1 MTKHSKSHVNPLNNK
16 ATTTKRV
23 ATGGLLVAL
32 VAGGGTAAAAQKSVT
47 VDVDGE
53 IQQVSTIFGDDDRIL
68 DKVGV
73 EVGDGDQVIRQG
85 EITDGGKLVYR
96 SAKPVSLTI
105 DGVTTETTSTAL
117 TVEELIDSLP
127 QLGAADTV
135 KAPTSQRIPAEGIE
149 LDIVTAKEILLNDS
163 GREGRLQMAVATVA
177 DVLEQRGIELG
188 EGETV
193 TPAPETPVTEG
204 MRVDV
209 SRVIEQV
216 LTEDVEIASPEEIIE
231 DPEMFDDERVVETQG
246 TPGTKL
252 VQVKVLSRDGQEL
265 SREVLKEEEKA
276 AATPTTV
283 RQGTKPRPG
292 AAPAVSNGST
302 WDALAQC
309 ESGGDWHIDTGNGY
323 SGGLQFHPQTWTGH
337 GGGQYA
343 PTAGQATR
351 EQQIAVAEKVRA
363 SQGWGAWPACSAS
376 LGLL

>member
-47 VDVDGE
+47 VDVDGK
-53 IQQVSTIFGDDDRIL
+53 IQQVSTIFGDDARIL
-68 DKVGV
+68 DKAGV

-85 EITDGGKLVYR
+85 EISDGGKLVYR

-105 DGVTTETTSTAL
+105 DGVTTETTTTAL
-117 TVEELIDSLP
+117 TVDELVKSLP
-127 QLGAADTV
+127 QLTAADTV
-135 KAPTSQRIPAEGIE
+135 KSPSQRIPAEGIE
-149 LDIVTAKEILLNDS
+149 LDIVTAKDIVLDDS

-177 DVLEQRGIELG
+177 DVLEQRGIVLG
-188 EGETV
+188 AGETV
-193 TPAPETPVTEG
+193 TPSPETPVAEG
-204 MRVDV
+204 MRIDV
-209 SRVIEQV
+209 SRFIEQV
-216 LTEDVEIASPEEIIE
+216 ITEDVEIPSPEEIIE
-231 DPEMFDDERVVETQG
+231 DPELYDDERVVETRG
-246 TPGTKL
+246 AAGTKL
-252 VQVKVLSRDGQEL
+252 TQVKVLSRDGQEL
-265 SREVLKEEEKA
+265 SREVLKEEEKLA
-276 AATPTTV
+276 PTVTTV

-292 AAPAVSNGST
+292 AAPAVANGSV

-309 ESGGDWHIDTGNGY
+309 ESGGDWSIDTGNGY
-323 SGGLQFHPQTWTGH
+323 SGGLQFHPQTWTAH

-343 PTAGQATR
+343 PTAGQASR
-351 EQQIAVAEKVRA
+351 EQQIAVAEKIQA